1 MKKWSNNICRVG
13 QGDEH
18 TWVTGPCCIILRTWC
33 VFGENDLFDP
43 RDLGWPL
50 TRSRVIWHMRAGSLI
65 IVTKFHWNR
74 SKQLEGT
81 LGYMVDRRKKKETRS
96 GNRSGHSRL
105 CDFKWPQINIWPHK
119 IARGSQVDQ
128 HVWVLRSC
136 YVTWMSHSIFSEND
150 LTPVTPDWHLT
161 P

>member
-18 TWVTGPCCIILRTWC
+18 TQVTGPCCIILRTWC

-81 LGYMVDRRKKKETRS
+81 LGYMIDRRKKEERTIEKQNTGACVCACIRKKEE
-96 GNRSGHSRL
+96 L
-105 CDFKWPQINIWPHK
+105 DMLP
-119 IARGSQVDQ
+119 SQTAYPAGFET
-128 HVWVLRSC
+128 S
-136 YVTWMSHSIFSEND
+136 
-150 LTPVTPDWHLT
+150 TPDWPQFACLSRKCDASVWIT
-161 P
+161 WIYLVT